1 MKNIPRIKSIDG
13 INGFNIVCTFTTG
26 ERKTLDFQKLFS
38 EWDVQPKDIEYPLLK
53 ESEFQKVK
61 VHDGTLAWENV
72 KVTVTDEEGTERLE
86 DYEIDPLVLYRS
98 HASIVEI

>member
-38 EWDVQPKDIEYPLLK
+38 EWDVQPKDMEYPLLK

-86 DYEIDPLVLYRS
+86 AYEIDPLVLCR
-98 HASIVEI
+98 I